1 MLQTSYTHT
10 FFDGKNDP
18 NEGNNPDEEKNLDGK
33 KMSEAYEIEKSKGVI
48 IVEIVEYIPN
58 SVVSKTIIKK
68 STGNI
73 SVMSL
78 DSGEGLTEK
87 TSPFDTFAQ
96 IIDGKAEIVIDGV
109 SNLLETGQGIVLPA
123 HLPNI
128 FRANERFKMI
138 LTIIKSGY
146 E

>member
-1 MLQTSYTHT
+1 LSVTDLSAADNLQYFKKSPTCLFIASQTQKH
-10 FFDGKNDP
+10 P
-18 NEGNNPDEEKNLDGK
+18 NPMNTNEV
-33 KMSEAYEIEKSKGVI
+33 EKSQVLI
-48 IVEIVEYIPN
+48 VVEIIEYIPN
-58 SVVSKTIIKK
+58 AVLSKTIIKK

-73 SVMSL
+73 SIMSF
-78 DSGEGLTEK
+78 DTGEGLTEK

-109 SNLLETGQGIVLPA
+109 SNVLETGQGIILPA

-128 FRANERFKMI
+128 FKANERFKMI
-138 LTIIKSGY
+138 LTVIKSGY

>member
-1 MLQTSYTHT
+1 MYT
-10 FFDGKNDP
+10 N
-18 NEGNNPDEEKNLDGK
+18 
-33 KMSEAYEIEKSKGVI
+33 EIEKSKGLI
-48 IVEIVEYIPN
+48 IVEIIEYVPN
-58 SVVSKTIIKK
+58 AVLCKTIIKK

-73 SVMSL
+73 SIMSF
-78 DSGEGLTEK
+78 DTGEGLTEK

-96 IIDGKAEIVIDGV
+96 IIDGRAEIVIDGV
-109 SNLLETGQGIVLPA
+109 SNLLEVGQGIILPA

-138 LTIIKSGY
+138 ITVIKSGY

>member
-1 MLQTSYTHT
+1 MKMKKKNSYE
-10 FFDGKNDP
+10 F
-18 NEGNNPDEEKNLDGK
+18 
-33 KMSEAYEIEKSKGVI
+33 EKSKVVI
-48 IVEIVEYIPN
+48 LVESIEYVPN
-58 SVVSKTIIKK
+58 AVLIKTIIKK

-73 SVMSL
+73 SLISF
-78 DSGEGLTEK
+78 DTGEGLTEK

-96 IIDGKAEIVIDGV
+96 VIDGKAEIVIDGV
-109 SNLLETGQGIVLPA
+109 SNLLKTGEGIVLPA

-138 LTIIKSGY
+138 LTVIKSGY

>member
-1 MLQTSYTHT
+1 MNNKDKKPDSTEL
-10 FFDGKNDP
+10 GK
-18 NEGNNPDEEKNLDGK
+18 
-33 KMSEAYEIEKSKGVI
+33 SISHI
-48 IVEIVEYIPN
+48 IVEIIEYVSN

-73 SVMSL
+73 SVMSF

-96 IIDGKAEIVIDGV
+96 IIEGRADIVINDV
-109 SNLLETGQGIVLPA
+109 SHVLETGMGIIIPA
-123 HLPNI
+123 HETNFIRPNG
-128 FRANERFKMI
+128 RFKMI

>member
-1 MLQTSYTHT
+1 MDS
-10 FFDGKNDP
+10 
-18 NEGNNPDEEKNLDGK
+18 NEFKKTLIPVKTVNGINPEV
-33 KMSEAYEIEKSKGVI
+33 EKSRGLI
-48 IVEIVEYIPN
+48 IVEIIEYVPN
-58 SVVSKTIIKK
+58 AVLSKTIIKK

-73 SVMSL
+73 SIMSF
-78 DSGEGLTEK
+78 DTGEGLTEK
-87 TSPFDTFAQ
+87 TSPFDSFAQ

-109 SNLLETGQGIVLPA
+109 SHFLETGQGIILPA

-138 LTIIKSGY
+138 ITVIKSGY

>member
-1 MLQTSYTHT
+1 MTKHAPKKN
-10 FFDGKNDP
+10 GKTPPARKKAIDAR
-18 NEGNNPDEEKNLDGK
+18 KLTLDAL
-33 KMSEAYEIEKSKGVI
+33 ELEKSKGVI
-48 IVEIVEYIPN
+48 IVEIIEYVPN
-58 SVVSKTIIKK
+58 AVLSKTIIKK

-73 SVMSL
+73 SIMSF

-87 TSPFDTFAQ
+87 TSPFETFAQ
-96 IIDGKAEIVIDGV
+96 IIDGKAEIVIDGK

-138 LTIIKSGY
+138 LTVIKSGY